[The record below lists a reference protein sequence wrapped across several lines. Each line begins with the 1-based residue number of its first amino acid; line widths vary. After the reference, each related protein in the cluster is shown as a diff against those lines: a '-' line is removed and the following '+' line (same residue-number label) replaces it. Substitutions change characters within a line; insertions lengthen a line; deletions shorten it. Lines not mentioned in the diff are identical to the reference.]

1 MSQPLSLF
9 AQKTSQTQLNCFD
22 QKKKNTAE
30 LHGAIPQ
37 AFLMQT
43 CTTNNATLDT
53 DQIKLKKIKHVTY
66 CTVFCHTYSCVIKT
80 NPEGAPRHVLHTCLL
95 IIFSCQISLFFY
107 FLPIYMDIGQAC
119 MEFTSNISNCLKG
132 YINSSVHLANSLL
145 QKST

>member
-107 FLPIYMDIGQAC
+107 FLPMIHGHWTGMYGIHFKYFELFKRLHKFEC
-119 MEFTSNISNCLKG
+119 SPS
-132 YINSSVHLANSLL
+132 
-145 QKST
+145 